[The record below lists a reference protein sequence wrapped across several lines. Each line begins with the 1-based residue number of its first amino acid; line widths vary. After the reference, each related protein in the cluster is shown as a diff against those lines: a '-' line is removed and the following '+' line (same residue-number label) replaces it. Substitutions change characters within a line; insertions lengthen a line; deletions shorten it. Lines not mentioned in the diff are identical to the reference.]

1 MNTLTFLSHRPEEV
15 LEALRQGNIVA
26 VDTAIEQLPDLFLLY
41 AIESGLLGNLA
52 QSFPDP
58 RYQQP
63 QIPLQTLLAAGIAGH
78 FTGLYALS
86 QSPYALHS
94 PRLLMA
100 LGVEVVV
107 NRAVN
112 TLTLLPVAVGN
123 RTLFGCVLI
132 P

>member
-15 LEALRQGNIVA
+15 LEELRQGNIVA
-26 VDTAIEQLPDLFLLY
+26 LDTAIEQLPDLFLIY

-63 QIPLQTLLAAGIAGH
+63 EIPFQTLLAAGIAGH

-94 PRLLMA
+94 PRLLTA
-100 LGVEVVV
+100 LGVQV
-107 NRAVN
+107 AVN
-112 TLTLLPVAVGN
+112 QPGN
-123 RTLFGCVLI
+123 GLSRRKRQT
-132 P
+132 